1 MPRSGLGQDMG
12 LGRLSDADLVFKR
25 KYRWTLEIQGLCVG
39 DIPPFYVKTAARPN
53 LTIDETEINHLH
65 GKTWIP
71 GKGTWETIQVTYYDV
86 QNNAALS
93 TLWSW
98 LASVYNFTDFNGMH
112 QASTR
117 RGYAGTGIL
126 KLYDGCGQVM
136 EEWNLYHLWPQA
148 ANFGDLDYASSDE
161 VVIELTLRY
170 AFAELISTGDC
181 GPFVNPCCSGCNGA
195 FSAATITTLITIV
208 PPTPPFPS
216 PPFILGGGD
225 GTLGGF

>member
-136 EEWNLYHLWPQA
+136 EEWNLYHCGRKPQILA
-148 ANFGDLDYASSDE
+148 
-161 VVIELTLRY
+161 
-170 AFAELISTGDC
+170 ISTTPVQTKWLLSLLC
-181 GPFVNPCCSGCNGA
+181 VMPSRNSFRL
-195 FSAATITTLITIV
+195 ATVDHL
-208 PPTPPFPS
+208 
-216 PPFILGGGD
+216 
-225 GTLGGF
+225 